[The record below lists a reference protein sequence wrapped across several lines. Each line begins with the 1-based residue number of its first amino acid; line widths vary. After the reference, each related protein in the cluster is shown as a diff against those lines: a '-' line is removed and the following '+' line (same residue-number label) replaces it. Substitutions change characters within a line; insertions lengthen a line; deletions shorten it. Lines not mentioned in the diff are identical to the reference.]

1 MILLFLRQHWKV
13 LAIMAIFSVLYVRGV
28 YYKHE
33 MVKAKNELSA
43 IKLQSDLIQQQNK
56 QAIEHAKKK
65 AQTDLAKN
73 TAQHVSDI
81 NLIANKYYGMVKDEK
96 SKHQIDVN
104 SYRNQLANRLQTES
118 HSYQN
123 RVSENDT
130 NQPTSKNSDTAIVG
144 QCQVNEQYI
153 KTLEQAGAV
162 CASDYNYCYEYV
174 KSQQSIIGVYD

>member
-1 MILLFLRQHWKV
+1 MILLFIRQYWKV
-13 LAIMAIFSVLYVRGV
+13 LAIVAIFSVLYVRGV

-33 MVKAKNELSA
+33 AVKYKNELSA

-56 QAIEHAKKK
+56 QEIEHAKKK
-65 AQTDLAKN
+65 AQNDLAKN
-73 TAQHVSDI
+73 NAQHVSDI

-96 SKHQIDVN
+96 SQHQIDIN
-104 SYRNQLANRLQTES
+104 NYRNQLANSLQTES
-118 HSYQN
+118 NSYQN
-123 RVSENDT
+123 RMSENDT
-130 NQPTSKNSDTAIVG
+130 NQSTSKDSYTAIAG

-162 CASDYNYCYEYV
+162 CAADYNYCYEYV